1 MLEVKCLKNRESRKY
16 IRGFFNQKIG
26 GTSIVEVV
34 VALIIIMVI
43 FYIST
48 AIILQLQ
55 KNSRSFDK
63 YEANAIANTILAQ
76 DHKVL
81 IDKTIVH
88 GKYKFLLSY
97 KTFDKETVQLHISAQ
112 DGSGKELI
120 SRVELLDKNEN

>member
-1 MLEVKCLKNRESRKY
+1 MLEVKYLMKRKNRKY
-16 IRGFFNQKIG
+16 IRGFFNPKIG

-55 KNSRSFDK
+55 NNSRSFNK
-63 YEANAIANTILAQ
+63 YEANAKANTILAQ
-76 DHKVL
+76 DHKAL

-97 KTFDKETVQLHISAQ
+97 KSFDKETTQIHISAQ
-112 DGSGKELI
+112 DGNGKELI
-120 SRVELLDKNEN
+120 SRVELLEKNED